1 MSKIIHLDKSLS
13 RRQHQSESLPEYNV
27 WGSGVEICKDVIASY
42 DEGPEG
48 VKNYYNQYIVG
59 AITGMMVALEETS
72 QIDNGDD
79 LIAQTIFYCR
89 EYPSEPLY
97 WAITQTTNLLRGLP
111 LGPSTHEL

>member
-1 MSKIIHLDKSLS
+1 MTKVINFSNSKYKNFTI
-13 RRQHQSESLPEYNV
+13 PEYNV
-27 WGSGVEICKDVIASY
+27 WGSGVETSQQVIANY
-42 DEGPEG
+42 DSGSDE

-59 AITGMMVALEETS
+59 AIMGMMVALEETS

-89 EYPSEPLY
+89 EHPSEPFY

-111 LGPSTHEL
+111 LGSSTHEL

>member
-1 MSKIIHLDKSLS
+1 MTKIINFSNLEE
-13 RRQHQSESLPEYNV
+13 QQSKEPEYNV
-27 WGSGVEICKDVIASY
+27 WGSGVETCKEMIINY
-42 DEGPEG
+42 DGGSDG

-59 AITGMMVALEETS
+59 AIMGMMVALEETC

-79 LIAQTIFYCR
+79 LVAQTLFYCR

-97 WAITQTTNLLRGLP
+97 WAIIQTTNLLRGLP